1 MCPCAAC
8 VYGAWAGRESCSWV
22 TRGGRQRH
30 VAGCGPSKPRAY
42 GRFSIFSLRPDAH
55 HQHPERLERRRTKR
69 ASKEEQQRIKRTTPV
84 SGTSPETGGPFGA
97 ANIARSINPTVSSHQ
112 LVPLVPDLGQRG
124 TWICVKRFPAD
135 DFGSPGQGGVDTAF
149 TAAGSRSSRRRSR
162 DVCGGGQGVIGSHR
176 DVRSRAP
183 GGSCLARRLTA

>member
-1 MCPCAAC
+1 VFPGDLVRRFRKPVGTRRRRSRRVRLPSRGALGPPHSPPAHSANQDFRRSGAQAHEPPEIARKHWGLRTLCPCAAC

-42 GRFSIFSLRPDAH
+42 GRLSIFSLRPDAH

-124 TWICVKRFPAD
+124 T
-135 DFGSPGQGGVDTAF
+135 
-149 TAAGSRSSRRRSR
+149 
-162 DVCGGGQGVIGSHR
+162 
-176 DVRSRAP
+176 
-183 GGSCLARRLTA
+183 